1 MMFKKDSP
9 THDLLGLAKVFNR
22 PFTPAEVLKILATFD
37 RESRVVRSAE
47 LLVKFGCLHKTGDR
61 QYLIADF
68 GKDTLYKYTGMK
80 SDNPYA
86 PPQSKPR
93 MSKSSK
99 SSLS

>member
-1 MMFKKDSP
+1 MFKKDSP

-22 PFTPAEVLKILATFD
+22 PFTPSEVLKILATLD

-47 LLVKFGCLHKTGDR
+47 LLTRHGCLRDVGNGAYMITE
-61 QYLIADF
+61 F
-68 GKDTLYKYTGMK
+68 GRDTLYKYTGYT
-80 SDNPYA
+80 SDNPYP

-93 MSKSSK
+93 FSK

>member
-22 PFTPAEVLKILATFD
+22 PFTPPEVMKILATFD

-47 LLVKFGCLHKTGDR
+47 LLARYGCLVDLGNE
-61 QYLIADF
+61 QYVITEF
-68 GKDTLYKYTGMK
+68 GRDTLYKYTGMK

-86 PPQSKPR
+86 PPQSKSR
-93 MSKSSK
+93 VSK